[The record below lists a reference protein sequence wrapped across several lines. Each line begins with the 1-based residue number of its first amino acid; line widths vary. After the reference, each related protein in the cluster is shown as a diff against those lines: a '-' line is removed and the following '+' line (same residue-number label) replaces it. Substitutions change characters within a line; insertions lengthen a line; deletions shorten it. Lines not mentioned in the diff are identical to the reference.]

1 MNAQE
6 EVVSVSGGDNE
17 EDISVYSSTSA
28 VSPFNEEGAGA
39 IESSFTSAVSPFE
52 LYFVDQS
59 KLEPKLKIRLIMACC
74 IARLVET
81 VDMSSL

>member
-28 VSPFNEEGAGA
+28 VSPINEEGAGA
-39 IESSFTSAVSPFE
+39 IESSSTSAVSPFE
-52 LYFVDQS
+52 LYFEDQS
-59 KLEPKLKIRLIMACC
+59 KIEPKIENKAHNVMLHWWISGGI
-74 IARLVET
+74 
-81 VDMSSL
+81 